1 MLSLFF
7 FREHPR
13 VVAVQR
19 GAVDTVAFA
28 SDVVVAPLDAWDR
41 LMASFRS
48 RRDLQDE
55 VLRLQQ
61 ENRVLKGQSQRL
73 ASLLS
78 ENARYKALL
87 NSAREI
93 EEELIAAQISALSPD
108 PARHVVILDKG
119 AVDGV
124 VQGQPVLGAEGLIGQ
139 IILAGQYSS
148 RALMITDSAHAL
160 PIQVNRS
167 GLRAIAEGSGDIDR
181 LVIRHLAATTDI
193 RVGDLLVTSGLG
205 GRFPQGYPV
214 ARVTHV
220 DIAPGDAFA
229 VVSAA
234 PSSALIAAAMYSSWH
249 KRPGLWKQWPRDQ
262 GACDMGDLPLSSG
275 RLVIYAATHP
285 RTGGFCGLISLR
297 WCCFTGHWLCRTG

>member
-28 SDVVVAPLDAWDR
+28 SDVVLAPLDAWDR
-41 LMASFRS
+41 LMGSFRS

-124 VQGQPVLGAEGLIGQ
+124 AQGQPVLGAEGLIGQ

-167 GLRAIAEGSGDIDR
+167 GLRAIAEGSGVIDR

-234 PSSALIAAAMYSSWH
+234 PSSALDRGRHVLVVA
-249 KRPGLWKQWPRDQ
+249 Q
-262 GACDMGDLPLSSG
+262 GAEPMK
-275 RLVIYAATHP
+275 AANP
-285 RTGGFCGLISLR
+285 
-297 WCCFTGHWLCRTG
+297 